1 MISQLYLERF
11 TAFDEL
17 NINFSPKIN
26 IIIGENGTGK
36 TQLLKAAYVLY
47 MTAATHD
54 VVPKSPD
61 EDVLRWLSK
70 KLIRL
75 FMPMDNHL
83 GNLRRAGSK
92 VAGHFST
99 NHFGSRHLSRSSQ
112 AVLGAEFAPSGGLE
126 VRFSGKADAISQ
138 SIFTVQKKLASQPV
152 FIPTKEVLSVVKG
165 ISAVNYDQATIE
177 SIFDDGYLDL
187 VEMLLCDE
195 ISNSEE
201 LINADPRLASIV
213 PSLTNLIGGRYK
225 LGDQGFEFE
234 SGRYEEIKGSSS
246 ASTKAAQVSAK
257 DSWKFKSEKIP
268 NFSGRL
274 TAEGFRKIGILQR
287 LLANGK
293 LRPGVSGPLFWDEP
307 ESNLNPK
314 LMKQLVE
321 VLLELSRNGQQII
334 LATHDYVL
342 LKWFDLLMDKGKGDQ
357 VRFHVLSRDSE
368 SGQIRRDSMDDYRA
382 IEPNAIAD
390 TFNELTKEQV
400 ARKMRSLGK

>member
-36 TQLLKAAYVLY
+36 TQLLKAAYALS

-61 EDVLRWLSK
+61 EDVLIWLSK

-75 FMPMDNHL
+75 FMPIDNHL

-92 VAGHFST
+92 VAGHFSA
-99 NHFGSRHLSRSSQ
+99 NHFGSSHLSRSGQ

-126 VRFSGKADAISQ
+126 VRFTGKADAISQ
-138 SIFTVQKKLASQPV
+138 SIFTVQKKLESHPV
-152 FIPTKEVLSVVKG
+152 FIPTKEVLSLVKG

-187 VEMLLCDE
+187 VQMLLCDE
-195 ISNSEE
+195 ISNAEE

-234 SGRYEEIKGSSS
+234 SGRYEEIKGRSS

-257 DSWKFKSEKIP
+257 DSWKFKPEKMP
-268 NFSGRL
+268 NFSSGL

-342 LKWFDLLMDKGKGDQ
+342 LKWFDLLMDKGRGDQ
-357 VRFHVLSRDSE
+357 IVFHRMHRQSSNEPIQCESQSDYSIVSRSAISNTFAELYDEDVR
-368 SGQIRRDSMDDYRA
+368 RA
-382 IEPNAIAD
+382 
-390 TFNELTKEQV
+390 
-400 ARKMRSLGK
+400 LGGG

>member
-17 NINFSPKIN
+17 TIQFSPKIN

-36 TQLLKAAYVLY
+36 TQLLKAAYALSL
-47 MTAATHD
+47 TAATHD
-54 VVPKSPD
+54 AVPKSPH
-61 EDVLRWLSK
+61 EDVLSWLSK
-70 KLIRL
+70 KITRL
-75 FMPMDNHL
+75 FMHMDNHL

-92 VAGHFST
+92 VAGHFSA
-99 NHFGSRHLSRSSQ
+99 NHFGSRHLSRGSQ

-126 VRFSGKADAISQ
+126 VRFSGKSDAISQ
-138 SIFTVQKKLASQPV
+138 SIFTVQKKFAAYPV
-152 FIPTKEVLSVVKG
+152 FIPTKEVLSLAKG
-165 ISAVNYDQATIE
+165 ISAVNFDQATIE
-177 SIFDDGYLDL
+177 AIFDDGYLDL
-187 VEMLLCDE
+187 VQMLLCDE
-195 ISNSEE
+195 ISNAEE
-201 LINADPRLASIV
+201 LINTDPRLASIV
-213 PSLTNLIGGRYK
+213 PSLTNLIGGRYT

-234 SGRYEEIKGSSS
+234 SGRYEEIKGRSS
-246 ASTKAAQVSAK
+246 ASTKAGQVSAK
-257 DSWKFKSEKIP
+257 DSWKFKPEKIP
-268 NFSGRL
+268 NFSSGL
-274 TAEGFRKIGILQR
+274 TAEGFRKIGVLQR

-357 VRFHVLSRDSE
+357 VRFHVLSRDFE

-400 ARKMRSLGK
+400 ARKMGSLGK